1 MVLSVGQQKR
11 MVNGLLM
18 ALKGGALRATNWV
31 ALRAPRD
38 GEWLNDGTVV
48 GTIEGYEDGE

>member
-1 MVLSVGQQKR
+1 MHGFERRSTKTDGERLTDGTEVGSSE
-11 MVNGLLM
+11 G
-18 ALKGGALRATNWV
+18 
-31 ALRAPRD
+31 PRD